1 LDLNAAKDPNFA
13 LKGTTL
19 RVYMHMFHKGKDEPS
34 GIREI
39 QRALNFSSPTL
50 AKYHLEK
57 LQELGLVKQNEDGS
71 YSLVKEVKV
80 DVLEPF
86 VKLGSFII
94 PRLIGYAVTI
104 SILFAY
110 FVVSVLPSG
119 NLAFIEF
126 YAVVIGRDSSFL
138 ALVRNFEVLENR
150 SKVERIFCSAASA
163 T

>member
-1 LDLNAAKDPNFA
+1 
-13 LKGTTL
+13 
-19 RVYMHMFHKGKDEPS
+19 MHIFHKGKDRPA

-39 QRALNFSSPTL
+39 QRELNFSSPTL

-94 PRLIGYAVTI
+94 PRLVGYAVMV

-119 NLAFIEF
+119 NLEFIEF
-126 YAVVIGRDSSFL
+126 YAVVIGAT
-138 ALVRNFEVLENR
+138 ALFSLWYETFKSWKIAPE
-150 SKVERIFCSAASA
+150 
-163 T
+163 